1 MLTSIGQRITDEEKM
16 MAAVEEFNNFFIEVF
31 MELARYGEI
40 EDMQVCDNLG
50 EHMFGNLYVKFATE
64 EDAANC
70 RNKITGRFY
79 GQKLV
84 VPEFSPVSN
93 FSEGRCRQYEDGTCK
108 RSLQFTQVE
117 VTATSCT

>member
-1 MLTSIGQRITDEEKM
+1 
-16 MAAVEEFNNFFIEVF
+16 MAAVEEFNNFYIEVF

-108 RSLQFTQVE
+108 RSLQFTQAE
-117 VTATSCT
+117 ATATSCTSKSSRKTSKKLS